1 MLSILLKL
9 GEQLSENRNEWE
21 DIIDTPHTE
30 KANNHKLWVAQL
42 VFDLD
47 QSRVYA
53 SNLEEY
59 DQGAPLKFKNIRIQG
74 GNNKAIYVCAETGKL
89 DQIKKTL
96 FGKELTSE
104 KGEFVEVIDKDFHF
118 LKSSQLYKALNQVFS
133 LKDTFLDCYGQA
145 DEKGKVK
152 LAEPILL
159 EPLHLSSSSKV
170 VLWYASV
177 ISTALNIKVATPFN
191 QLSGYD
197 DFIRAKFLDKAKNHS
212 VESKISYVSG
222 KALVNTTEPDFT
234 TRYSINKM
242 FVKETKNY
250 ASGFDDTN
258 FGKNY
263 QANVEEQ
270 LYLERASQE
279 LLDKQQVRIAGID
292 HCVIPKFLNSSS
304 INIREV
310 LYQSLKKSE
319 LLFQVKTLD
328 EAQADIHHA
337 LVETEDPYWVNFLGF
352 ESDGTFFKTINVIKG
367 VSSLHLAEVIKAF
380 DEVNRQMKNLSIAVN
395 WNDVMTDFIGKER
408 GVTHFNLHTLY
419 YLIPQRKEKK
429 NDALGIF
436 KSVLERRKTRS
447 EKLFAHFCNLILCH
461 YHPSRYE
468 AYKNVRKYPEGF
480 FDFAVRDAV
489 FKYLAFIKVLK
500 YLKLL
505 DPMENVEE
513 IDLEL
518 LSLEAT
524 ARAHF
529 EQPIEHFFRKMEY
542 SPAQKAMFYLGRML
556 STVAHI
562 QKDKRESVLEKV
574 NFNGMDRNEIQRL
587 RNSLIEKAKL
597 YNKVNKVIFTDGQ
610 FTQHFDFNGWHM
622 PEQEAVFFL
631 LSGYSFGI
639 QLKEE

>member
-1 MLSILLKL
+1 
-9 GEQLSENRNEWE
+9 
-21 DIIDTPHTE
+21 
-30 KANNHKLWVAQL
+30 
-42 VFDLD
+42 
-47 QSRVYA
+47 
-53 SNLEEY
+53 
-59 DQGAPLKFKNIRIQG
+59 
-74 GNNKAIYVCAETGKL
+74 
-89 DQIKKTL
+89 
-96 FGKELTSE
+96 
-104 KGEFVEVIDKDFHF
+104 
-118 LKSSQLYKALNQVFS
+118 
-133 LKDTFLDCYGQA
+133 
-145 DEKGKVK
+145 
-152 LAEPILL
+152 
-159 EPLHLSSSSKV
+159 
-170 VLWYASV
+170 
-177 ISTALNIKVATPFN
+177 
-191 QLSGYD
+191 
-197 DFIRAKFLDKAKNHS
+197 
-212 VESKISYVSG
+212 
-222 KALVNTTEPDFT
+222 
-234 TRYSINKM
+234 M

-292 HCVIPKFLNSSS
+292 HCVIPKFLNYSS
-304 INIREV
+304 INVREV
-310 LYQSLKKSE
+310 LYRSLKKAE
-319 LLFQVKTLD
+319 WLFQVKTFD
-328 EAQADIHHA
+328 QAQADRHHA
-337 LVETEDPYWVNFLGF
+337 LVETEEPYWVNFLGF

-380 DEVNRQMKNLSIAVN
+380 DEVNRQMKSLPGAVN
-395 WNDVMTDFIGKER
+395 WPDVMTDFVGKER
-408 GVTHFNLHTLY
+408 GVTNFNLHTLY

-429 NDALGIF
+429 NEALGIF
-436 KSVLERRKTRS
+436 KSVLERRKTRP
-447 EKLFAHFCNLILCH
+447 EKLFAHFCSLILCH
-461 YHPSRYE
+461 YYPTRYE

-480 FDFAVRDAV
+480 FDCAVRDAV

-500 YLKLL
+500 CLKLL

-513 IDLEL
+513 IDWEL
-518 LSLEAT
+518 LSLEET
-524 ARAHF
+524 ASAHF
-529 EQPIEHFFRKMEY
+529 GQPIEQFFQKMEY

-556 STVAHI
+556 STVGLL

-597 YNKVNKVIFTDGQ
+597 HSKVNKVLFTDRQ